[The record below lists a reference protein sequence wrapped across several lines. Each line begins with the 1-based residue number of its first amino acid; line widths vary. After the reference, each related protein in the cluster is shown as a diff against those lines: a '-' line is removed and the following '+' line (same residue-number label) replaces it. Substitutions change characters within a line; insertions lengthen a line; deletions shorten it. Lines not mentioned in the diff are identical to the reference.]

1 VVIAD
6 ASLSVEVVDREEE
19 LGPLVPRWRELAA
32 ARQCLFAT
40 PDWYLSAM
48 RWLHPDAVPAVAVAR
63 SQDGVIQGL
72 IPLLSPEKHRGRRR
86 AFAPA
91 RRFADAFEPVAA
103 LGFAE
108 QVVSACAPA
117 LAAHL
122 GRRCRIDLG
131 WVVADATW
139 WTELARSWPGRMIAL
154 PASHETLP
162 HIDVAGIAW
171 EKYLAGR
178 SRGLRN
184 DVGRKMRSLR
194 RDHEVR
200 LRRTVAAE
208 QVHSDMD
215 TLFRLHDARWGTREG
230 TSAMDDR
237 AAREFQ
243 RDLAQATQAQGWLRL
258 YLLEVDDEPVAAW
271 YGWRVGDRFSYY
283 QAGFDPNWSRQSVGF
298 LLLAETIREAI
309 AEGAADY
316 DLLRGKEGF
325 KIRFAN
331 AERRTSRVV
340 VAPTISGTRIATSLE
355 ILLRRS
361 FGALPASARQRLR
374 RIRGRLRRAY

>member
-1 VVIAD
+1 VTAD
-6 ASLSVEVVDREEE
+6 ARLSVDVVDCEEE
-19 LGPLVPRWRELAA
+19 LGPLVQRWRELAA
-32 ARQCLFAT
+32 ARQCVFAT
-40 PDWYLSAM
+40 PDWYLTAM

-63 SQDGVIQGL
+63 SQDGAIKGL
-72 IPLLSPEKHRGRRR
+72 IPLLSQETHRGRRR
-86 AFAPA
+86 AFSPA
-91 RRFADAFEPVAA
+91 RRFADAFEPVAE
-103 LGFAE
+103 LGCAR
-108 QVVSACAPA
+108 QVASACAPA

-131 WVVADATW
+131 WVVADARW
-139 WTELARSWPGRMIAL
+139 WTELARAWPGRMIAL
-154 PASHETLP
+154 PASQETLP
-162 HIDVAGIAW
+162 HIDVAGMAW

-194 RDHEVR
+194 RDHQVKLRRSDAADEVR
-200 LRRTVAAE
+200 P
-208 QVHSDMD
+208 DMD
-215 TLFRLHDARWGTREG
+215 TLFRLHDARWGTRKG
-230 TSAMDDR
+230 TSAMADP
-237 AAREFQ
+237 AVREFQ
-243 RDLAQATQAQGWLRL
+243 RDLARAAQEQGWLRL

-283 QAGFDPNWSRQSVGF
+283 QAGFDPDWSRQSVGF

-316 DLLRGKEGF
+316 DLLRGEERF

-340 VAPTISGTRIATSLE
+340 VAPALSGTRIATSLE
-355 ILLRRS
+355 ILSRRS
-361 FGALPASARQRLR
+361 FYALPSSARQRLR
-374 RIRGRLRRAY
+374 RLRGGPHRAD

>member
-1 VVIAD
+1 VTAD

-19 LGPLVPRWRELAA
+19 LGPLVRRWRELAA
-32 ARQCLFAT
+32 ARQCVFAT

-48 RWLHPDAVPAVAVAR
+48 RYLHRDAIPAVAVAR
-63 SQDGVIQGL
+63 SPDGVIKGL
-72 IPLLSPEKHRGRRR
+72 IPLLSPKTHRGPKR

-91 RRFADAFEPVAA
+91 CRFADAFEPVAE
-103 LGFAE
+103 LGIARE
-108 QVVSACAPA
+108 VASACAPA

-131 WVVADATW
+131 WVGADARW
-139 WTELARSWPGRMIAL
+139 WTELARAWPGRMIAM

-162 HIDVAGIAW
+162 HIDVAGVAW

-194 RDHEVR
+194 RDHQVKLRRSATAEVR
-200 LRRTVAAE
+200 
-208 QVHSDMD
+208 SDMD
-215 TLFRLHDARWGTREG
+215 TLFRLHEARWGTREG
-230 TSAMDDR
+230 ASAMADP
-237 AAREFQ
+237 AVREFQ
-243 RDLAQATQAQGWLRL
+243 RDLARAAQEHGWLRL

-316 DLLRGKEGF
+316 DLLRGREAF

-340 VAPTISGTRIATSLE
+340 VAPAVSGARIATSLE
-355 ILLRRS
+355 ILSRRS
-361 FGALPASARQRLR
+361 FGALPSSARQRLR
-374 RIRGRLRRAY
+374 RIRGRLGRAH